1 MNTLCSQTCDAQ
13 YRVFLV
19 AAAFAVVDVTVL
31 EPRTG
36 SPMATNVVLV
46 VIRFS
51 KY

>member
-13 YRVFLV
+13 YRVFL

-31 EPRTG
+31 DPRTG